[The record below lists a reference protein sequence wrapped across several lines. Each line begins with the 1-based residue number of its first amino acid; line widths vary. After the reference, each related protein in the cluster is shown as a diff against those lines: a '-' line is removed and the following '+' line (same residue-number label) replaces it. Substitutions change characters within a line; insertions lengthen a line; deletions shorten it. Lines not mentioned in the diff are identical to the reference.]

1 MAAAVAPSSVIVPE
15 SSESSDPSDCPL
27 RALAAGATPEAV
39 AAAFVTAYRTV
50 AAGDDQAVRLRCLRT
65 RLADPLT
72 SPTLVPPSF
81 TPDQVAAHWR
91 LRLTTPPAFARD
103 ADSRQAADHVVLTG
117 TLWGEVEQDGVAPIP
132 TISQLLVEL
141 IRPNGLWLVAT
152 MSDRAVG
159 P

>member
-1 MAAAVAPSSVIVPE
+1 
-15 SSESSDPSDCPL
+15 
-27 RALAAGATPEAV
+27 
-39 AAAFVTAYRTV
+39 
-50 AAGDDQAVRLRCLRT
+50 
-65 RLADPLT
+65 LT

-91 LRLTTPPAFARD
+91 LRLTRPPAFARD
-103 ADSRQAADHVVLTG
+103 EDSRQAADHVVLTG